1 MSNDSNWANFVEK
14 DLFLFL
20 RAIHWTCTYSRLQYK
35 TCYTSL
41 MIELILLQT
50 NESPQTSLGKADS
63 EYLGKSR
70 LVAPLL
76 LQLPYLPLFP
86 S

>member
-1 MSNDSNWANFVEK
+1 
-14 DLFLFL
+14 
-20 RAIHWTCTYSRLQYK
+20 
-35 TCYTSL
+35 